1 MKEGDE
7 AGGGEMTFSTS
18 ITGGARPGT
27 QAPNLTWF
35 SSTAPGT
42 EAISSDGVILI
53 LESIIITSQRGS
65 ATVWANTL
73 SLFLFVKEIE
83 LRKPKQI
90 NEHTELPTTTLLFLE
105 QKQILP

>member
-53 LESIIITSQRGS
+53 LESIIM
-65 ATVWANTL
+65 
-73 SLFLFVKEIE
+73 
-83 LRKPKQI
+83 
-90 NEHTELPTTTLLFLE
+90 
-105 QKQILP
+105 